1 MLDISRCAR
10 HCTFYDSVK
19 HLFSL
24 FSPTRSHFS
33 SWVPI
38 SSFSAYL
45 PPPPPAFV
53 PDTIPAQVYV
63 CCVRKES
70 RRVYCAWPVI
80 WPIIWFH
87 LLICLIHIYV
97 HFPCP
102 IFCIFFPHAM
112 SCSHTCTLVFVT
124 AVISVNPM
132 PRRISVCLRAL
143 TLSPLLPFV
152 LFECKFCDS
161 HDFPLHS
168 TCFWKKMDFVAS
180 FRRYLLI
187 SLLSFSSGQE

>member
-1 MLDISRCAR
+1 MLREERKQKGLLRVAC
-10 HCTFYDSVK
+10 HM
-19 HLFSL
+19 
-24 FSPTRSHFS
+24 
-33 SWVPI
+33 
-38 SSFSAYL
+38 AYHM
-45 PPPPPAFV
+45 
-53 PDTIPAQVYV
+53 
-63 CCVRKES
+63 
-70 RRVYCAWPVI
+70 
-80 WPIIWFH
+80 FH
-87 LLICLIHIYV
+87 LLICLIYICSLSLPY
-97 HFPCP
+97 
-102 IFCIFFPHAM
+102 IFCIFFPHAT

-132 PRRISVCLRAL
+132 PSRISVCLRAL

-187 SLLSFSSGQE
+187 SLLSFNSGKE